1 LILYNDNGGTFDC
14 PEDEASMM
22 FLQLILT
29 ETVSKTITLLTSGIV
44 PFIKNKLLL
53 KKTEWRPEFKQSE
66 EIVWVL
72 YF

>member
-1 LILYNDNGGTFDC
+1 
-14 PEDEASMM
+14 MM

-72 YF
+72 YFQLVIWFSLVLCPYIALI

>member
-1 LILYNDNGGTFDC
+1 
-14 PEDEASMM
+14 MM